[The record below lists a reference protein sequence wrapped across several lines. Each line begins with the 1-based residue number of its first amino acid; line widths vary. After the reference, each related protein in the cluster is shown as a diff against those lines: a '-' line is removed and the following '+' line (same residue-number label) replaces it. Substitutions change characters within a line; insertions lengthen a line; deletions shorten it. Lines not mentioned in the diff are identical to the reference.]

1 MLVFISYYL
10 NPFIL
15 SFAAVKSYKP
25 KVGVCFQ
32 IKLNFGFSG
41 TWSLLRMQQHVRL
54 LACRAV
60 IILQLAGLVF
70 FMLADSQVVGC

>member
-15 SFAAVKSYKP
+15 SFATVKSYKP
-25 KVGVCFQ
+25 KAEVCFQ

-41 TWSLLRMQQHVRL
+41 TRSLLRMQQHVRL
-54 LACRAV
+54 LACRTV
-60 IILQLAGLVF
+60 IILQPASLVF